1 MATSRFAL
9 RKGGE
14 IMINEYTGYVLLLGA
29 VAVLR
34 IIVTARRLQQLW
46 LLIEKALMQATY
58 NILYGRKNK
67 KPKRVSSTS

>member
-29 VAVLR
+29 VVVLPSV
-34 IIVTARRLQQLW
+34 VTTRRLQQLW
-46 LLIEKALMQATY
+46 LFIEKALLQATY
-58 NILYGRKNK
+58 NFLFGRKK
-67 KPKRVSSTS
+67 QKAKTSK